1 MGNFLNLKFKV
12 GKYLEVRENAKSYR
26 KTWNEELRDTI
37 VSELKKIIEQI
48 NLPAEIEIKDQLKNL
63 EAIAL
68 TLGREESGIY
78 EELSNNVKRRFIKYN
93 GMLVFQQLFNGKIM
107 MSVMYPF
114 IEGLAKPKPPKT
126 LEIIRPEEFKPAYLE
141 RYMDI
146 FLKEV
151 TEWEDYDDDIPHKIG
166 FQTGFQQPEGITEP
180 EVEEKIDP

>member
-1 MGNFLNLKFKV
+1 MGNFLNLKVKV
-12 GKYLEVRENAKSYR
+12 VKYLEVRENAKSYR
-26 KTWNEELRDTI
+26 KVWNEELRETI
-37 VSELKKIIEQI
+37 VNELKKIIAQI
-48 NLPAEIEIKDQLKNL
+48 NLPAEIEIKEQLKNL

-107 MSVMYPF
+107 ISIMYPF

-126 LEIIRPEEFKPAYLE
+126 VEIIRPEEFKTAFLE

-146 FLKEV
+146 FLKEI

-166 FQTGFQQPEGITEP
+166 FQTNFQQSGVVDESDVAARE
-180 EVEEKIDP
+180 DS